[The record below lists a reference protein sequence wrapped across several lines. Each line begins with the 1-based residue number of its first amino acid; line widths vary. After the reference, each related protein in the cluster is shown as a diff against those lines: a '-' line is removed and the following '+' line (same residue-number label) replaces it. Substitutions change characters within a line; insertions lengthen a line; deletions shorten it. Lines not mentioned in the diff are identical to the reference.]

1 MLGTTSVAG
10 DVQPASG
17 GGALV
22 DRSATAQTRVMI
34 VDDHAVVRRGLA
46 DLLSERREFVVV
58 GEAGSVREAV
68 DVARRVEPDIVI
80 MDLRLPDGTGIEA
93 CREVRSI
100 RPQTKVL
107 ILTSHADR
115 NALFSAVM
123 AGASGYLLKDLDPTK
138 IQDAVRTVAHGG
150 SLLDPQM
157 ATEILERLRS
167 GNAAHP
173 ADDAFATLSPQE
185 DRILELIADGLTN
198 AEIAGKLSLAEKT
211 IKNYV
216 SQIYSKLSVERRSQ
230 AARLATERR
239 LRKQQ

>member
-1 MLGTTSVAG
+1 
-10 DVQPASG
+10 
-17 GGALV
+17 
-22 DRSATAQTRVMI
+22 MI

-46 DLLSERREFVVV
+46 DLLSERREFTVV
-58 GEAGSVREAV
+58 GEAGTVHEAIE
-68 DVARRVEPDIVI
+68 VARRVEPDVVVL
-80 MDLRLPDGTGIEA
+80 DLRLPDGSGVEA
-93 CREVRSI
+93 CRAI
-100 RPQTKVL
+100 RDDRPDTKVL

-123 AGASGYLLKDLDPTK
+123 AGASGYLLKDLDPTR
-138 IQDAVRTVAHGG
+138 IQEAVRTVGAGG

-157 ATEILERLRS
+157 ATEVLDRLRT
-167 GNAAHP
+167 GKAVHP

-185 DRILELIADGLTN
+185 DRILGLIADGLTN
-198 AEIAGKLSLAEKT
+198 GQIADKLSLAEKT

-239 LRKQQ
+239 MHKQQQG

>member
-1 MLGTTSVAG
+1 MSHPGRTEGTPNRADG
-10 DVQPASG
+10 AS
-17 GGALV
+17 
-22 DRSATAQTRVMI
+22 TQTRVMI
-34 VDDHAVVRRGLA
+34 VDDHAVVRRGIA
-46 DLLSERREFVVV
+46 DLLSEGLEFAVV

-68 DVARRVEPDIVI
+68 DVARRTSPDVVI
-80 MDLRLPDGTGIEA
+80 MDLRLPDGTGVEA
-93 CREVRSI
+93 CREVRNI
-100 RPQTKVL
+100 RPETKVL

-123 AGASGYLLKDLDPTK
+123 AGAAGYLLKDLDTTK
-138 IQDAVRTVAHGG
+138 IQEAVRTVSRGG

-157 ATEILERLRS
+157 ATEILDRLRS

-173 ADDAFATLSPQE
+173 ADDAFASLSPQE
-185 DRILELIADGLTN
+185 DRILGLIADGHTN
-198 AEIAGKLSLAEKT
+198 AEIASKLSLAEKT

-239 LRKQQ
+239 LRKLEG

>member
-1 MLGTTSVAG
+1 MTLGVNG
-10 DVQPASG
+10 QASG
-17 GGALV
+17 
-22 DRSATAQTRVMI
+22 SAGTLPQVRVMI

-46 DLLSERREFVVV
+46 DLLSERHEFAVV
-58 GEAGSVREAV
+58 GEASTVRGAIEEAARV
-68 DVARRVEPDIVI
+68 QPDVVV
-80 MDLRLPDGTGIEA
+80 MDLRLPDGTGVEA
-93 CREVRSI
+93 CREIRNQ
-100 RPQTKVL
+100 RPQTNVL

-123 AGASGYLLKDLDPTK
+123 AGAAGYLLKDLDPTR
-138 IQDAVRTVAHGG
+138 IQDAVRIVGNGG

-157 ATEILERLRS
+157 ATEILERLRR
-167 GNAAHP
+167 GQAAHP

-198 AEIAGKLSLAEKT
+198 AEIADRLSLAEKT

-216 SQIYSKLSVERRSQ
+216 SQIYSKLSVQRRSQ

-239 LRKQQ
+239 MRKQEG

>member
-1 MLGTTSVAG
+1 MTSNRIDQANSRTPEGVH
-10 DVQPASG
+10 QI
-17 GGALV
+17 
-22 DRSATAQTRVMI
+22 RVMI

-46 DLLSERREFVVV
+46 DLLAERHEFAVV
-58 GEAGSVREAV
+58 GEAGSVREAI
-68 DVARRVEPDIVI
+68 AEERRVQPDVVI

-93 CREVRSI
+93 CREI
-100 RPQTKVL
+100 RNERQETKVL

-123 AGASGYLLKDLDPTK
+123 AGAAGYLLKDLDPTR
-138 IQDAVRTVAHGG
+138 IQDAVRTVGNGG

-157 ATEILERLRS
+157 ATEVLERLRN
-167 GNAAHP
+167 GKAAHP
-173 ADDAFATLSPQE
+173 ADDAFAALSPQE

-198 AEIAGKLSLAEKT
+198 AEIAGKLALAEKT

-216 SQIYSKLSVERRSQ
+216 SQIYAKLSVQRRSQ

-239 LRKQQ
+239 MRKQEG

>member
-1 MLGTTSVAG
+1 MTSSRE
-10 DVQPASG
+10 QPRRESDAVS
-17 GGALV
+17 
-22 DRSATAQTRVMI
+22 QIRVMI
-34 VDDHAVVRRGLA
+34 VDDHAVVRRGLS
-46 DLLSERREFVVV
+46 DLLSERREFAVV
-58 GEAGSVREAV
+58 GEAGTVREAI
-68 DVARRVEPDIVI
+68 AEGRRVRPDVVV

-93 CREVRSI
+93 CREIRSE
-100 RPQTKVL
+100 RPETKVL

-123 AGASGYLLKDLDPTK
+123 AGAAGYLLKDLDPVR
-138 IQDAVRTVAHGG
+138 IQDAVRTVGNGG

-157 ATEILERLRS
+157 ATEVLERLRH
-167 GNAAHP
+167 GTVAHP

-198 AEIAGKLSLAEKT
+198 GEIADELSLAEKT

-216 SQIYSKLSVERRSQ
+216 SQIYAKLSVQRRSQ

-239 LRKQQ
+239 MRKQEG